1 MFRLLTAVL
10 LFASFN
16 VVADDL
22 KTFST
27 GQVIDADDF
36 NHNFQKLEQDI
47 SGIPAGLK
55 GDKGDNGNQGI
66 QGIQGVQGA
75 PGNDG
80 QDGADGVHHY

>member
-1 MFRLLTAVL
+1 MIRFLTAVF
-10 LFASFN
+10 LFTSFH

-47 SGIPAGLK
+47 SEIVE
-55 GDKGDNGNQGI
+55 I
-66 QGIQGVQGA
+66 R
-75 PGNDG
+75 
-80 QDGADGVHHY
+80 